1 MKRFASLTFFL
12 AILSVIVGYLLS
24 SVTWIGRVGI
34 SLFYDQY
41 QFLKVWWQ
49 AALVV
54 FGLLLILYL
63 LQSIIDKILTPFSA
77 KLIHFILII
86 SACIGLYFSYQDFR
100 QNLSHRLLGERFH
113 LGVYLFW
120 FGWVCISIYFLLK
133 KKNAKA
139 QQQEVGMDM

>member
-12 AILSVIVGYLLS
+12 AILSVIAGYLLS
-24 SVTWIGRVGI
+24 NITWIGQVGI

-49 AALVV
+49 AAMVV
-54 FGLLLILYL
+54 FGMLLILYL
-63 LQSIIDKILTPFSA
+63 LQSAIDKILTPFSA
-77 KLIHFILII
+77 KLIHIILILG
-86 SACIGLYFSYQDFR
+86 ACLGLYFSYQDFR

-120 FGWVCISIYFLLK
+120 LGWICISIYFLLK

>member
-1 MKRFASLTFFL
+1 
-12 AILSVIVGYLLS
+12 VIAGYLLS
-24 SVTWIGRVGI
+24 NITWIGQVGI

-49 AALVV
+49 AAMVV
-54 FGLLLILYL
+54 FGMLLILYL
-63 LQSIIDKILTPFSA
+63 LQSAIDKILTPFSA
-77 KLIHFILII
+77 KLIHIILILG
-86 SACIGLYFSYQDFR
+86 ACLGLYFSYQDFR

-120 FGWVCISIYFLLK
+120 LGWICISIYFLLK